1 MIIEARPGW
10 VVIRYIARP
19 NGIDTATHPVLAWHI
34 TKDATI
40 PLTAF
45 GPMPLDDRTLRL
57 GQVIDEALTMVWLNG
72 PEDRRVT
79 DEAALSNITRDAMR
93 N

>member
-10 VVIRYIARP
+10 VVIRYIART
-19 NGIDTATHPVLAWHI
+19 NGIDTATLPVIAWHI
-34 TKDATI
+34 TKDATV

-57 GQVIDEALTMVWLNG
+57 GQVVDDALTMVWLNG
-72 PEDRRVT
+72 PGDRRVT
-79 DEAALSNITRDAMR
+79 DDAALSRIGRDDLM
-93 N
+93 